1 MEKSLHHEIKKVAI
15 ALCGI
20 AAILIAAN
28 FIIAGSP
35 SFILYS
41 FLFFVVLAFIISAND
56 HSIRTAVI
64 FAIALIVAGAIG
76 YANISVLKLSGLGAP
91 IFLFAFVIAAVVS
104 IYAELGILR
113 TAAISGS
120 VLVAFLEY
128 LAAPAES
135 VLLSTNAAILGYYLL
150 ISSVIALLIA
160 SSSLSQWI
168 ERRIA
173 SISSGKNSIKAAY
186 VLIVFVAILL
196 VLPIWPS
203 YVPIRASGLPYAS
216 FTIEPANGSQPT
228 NYISINATRLSLY
241 ADYNLSNIALY
252 INGMSVPAVVLG
264 NANLQYENAIIYIEG
279 APPAVG
285 EKMDIYFLPF
295 DYSGV
300 QTPQRVSESNFTPY
314 RVTALHAKFASLT
327 YHGSYTNVTRTYTE
341 SYRSNHSSSSKIVVY
356 PPYFVNPVCPSG
368 SNESLQLLI
377 HTNVTSSLFLLSG
390 ESNFSR
396 AVSESY
402 SNYSYSSYLR
412 SFGANSYA
420 KYLNATSAY
429 FNKTLDSCMYYA
441 IVPEHPALVQI
452 QTNESYYLNKS
463 VTETLKAPSI
473 LSTSARGVLIRPNF
487 LPFNIRYLQMELN
500 PGKQ

>member
-1 MEKSLHHEIKKVAI
+1 MKKSPNREIKKAAI

-20 AAILIAAN
+20 AAIFIAAN

-64 FAIALIVAGAIG
+64 FAIALMVAGAIG
-76 YANISVLKLSGLGAP
+76 YANISVLKLSSLGAP
-91 IFLFAFVIAAVVS
+91 IFLFAFVIAVVVS
-104 IYAELGILR
+104 IYNELGILR

-128 LAAPAES
+128 LAVPSES

-150 ISSVIALLIA
+150 ISSVIALIVG
-160 SSSLSQWI
+160 SSSLKQKI
-168 ERRIA
+168 GERIT
-173 SISSGKNSIKAAY
+173 SISSGKNSVKAAY
-186 VLIVFVAILL
+186 ALIIFVAAIL

-203 YVPIRASGLPYAS
+203 YVPIHTSGLPYAS
-216 FTIEPANGSQPT
+216 FTLEPANSSQST

-252 INGMSVPAVVLG
+252 INGRNVPAVVLG

-279 APPAVG
+279 APPAAG
-285 EKMDIYFLPF
+285 EKVDIYFLPF

-314 RVTALHAKFASLT
+314 MVPAMRARFVSLHYS
-327 YHGSYTNVTRTYTE
+327 GSYTNVTRTYTE
-341 SYRSNHSSSSKIVVY
+341 LYLSNHSSSSKIVAY

-377 HTNVTSSLFLLSG
+377 RTNMTSSLFLLSG

-420 KYLNATSAY
+420 DYLNVTSAY
-429 FNKTLDSCMYYA
+429 FNKTLDSCMYYT
-441 IVPEHPALVQI
+441 IVPERPALVQI
-452 QTNESYYLNKS
+452 QKNESYYLTKS
-463 VTETLKAPSI
+463 VSETLKAPSI
-473 LSTSARGVLIRPNF
+473 LSASARSVLIKPDF

>member
-1 MEKSLHHEIKKVAI
+1 MNKAAI

-20 AAILIAAN
+20 AAIFIAAN

-56 HSIRTAVI
+56 HSIRTSAI

-76 YANISVLKLSGLGAP
+76 YANIGILKLSSLGAP
-91 IFLFAFVIAAVVS
+91 IFLFAFVIAAIIS

-113 TAAISGS
+113 TGAISGA
-120 VLVAFLEY
+120 VLIAFLEY
-128 LAAPAES
+128 LAAPSES
-135 VLLSTNAAILGYYLL
+135 VLLSTNTAILGYYLL
-150 ISSVIALLIA
+150 ISSVIALIIS
-160 SSSLSQWI
+160 SSSLSQKI

-173 SISSGKNSIKAAY
+173 SISSGKNSVMASYA
-186 VLIVFVAILL
+186 LIIFVAAIL

-216 FTIEPANGSQPT
+216 FTLEPANSSRPT

-252 INGMSVPAVVLG
+252 INGTSAPAVVLG

-279 APPAVG
+279 APPAAG
-285 EKMDIYFLPF
+285 EKVEMYFLPF

-314 RVTALHAKFASLT
+314 MVSAMRARFVSLHYS
-327 YHGSYTNVTRTYTE
+327 GSYTNVTRTYTE
-341 SYRSNHSSSSKIVVY
+341 SYRSNRSSSSKIVAY
-356 PPYFVNPVCPSG
+356 PPYFVNSVCPSG
-368 SNESLQLLI
+368 SNESLHLLV

-412 SFGANSYA
+412 SFGTNSYA
-420 KYLNATSAY
+420 EYLNVTSAY

-441 IVPEHPALVQI
+441 IVPERNALVQV
-452 QTNESYYLNKS
+452 QKSESYYLNKS
-463 VTETLKAPSI
+463 VTETLKAPSV
-473 LSTSARGVLIRPNF
+473 LSSSARSVLIKPNF